1 MENAETK
8 LQPKSLQRISEKK
21 YRTYEEAKAAYEV
34 RPEGTAKAKIFA
46 RYDGTFDLVFYK
58 KIQPEV
64 KVVDVIIATDGNVI
78 STAKVHGL
86 KSKDRKKPR

>member
-46 RYDGTFDLVFYK
+46 RYDGTFDLVFYRK
-58 KIQPEV
+58 PEEPKA
-64 KVVDVIIATDGNVI
+64 KVEETKVEEP
-78 STAKVHGL
+78 KVHGL
-86 KSKDRKKPR
+86 TAKQRRAKEKRS